1 MRSTIIYGP
10 TYTVGGRELP
20 LYNGEHSDQGFIKEI
35 LDMGLKIFSDYQI
48 AHNKVLF
55 FTVTLK
61 YPVMFN
67 FETLDNVA
75 IVQFCHEMYRQ
86 LTAQGFDPAYFWVRE
101 RDTSYHNHFHLA
113 IWLNGSVTQHPQR
126 SIEIIKN
133 VWDKCVRITGCVHFA
148 NAYDHFVMLRR
159 PIDAAKDNGENWRQ
173 FLTAYKTF
181 SYFAK
186 VYSKEADLIS
196 NCRHYGYS
204 QPKRVDHYMIFE
216 DWKVPKEYIRNFN
229 DGTVV

>member
-20 LYNGEHSDQGFIKEI
+20 LYNGEHSEQGFIKEI
-35 LDMGLKIFSDYQI
+35 LDMGLKIFSDYRI

-61 YPVMFN
+61 YPLKFDYEVMN
-67 FETLDNVA
+67 NLVL
-75 IVQFCHEMYRQ
+75 VQFCHEMYRQ
-86 LTAQGFDPAYFWVRE
+86 LAAKGFDPAYFWVRE
-101 RDTSYHNHFHLA
+101 RDTSLHNHFHLA
-113 IWLNGSVTQHPQR
+113 IWVNGSVTQHPQR
-126 SIEIIKN
+126 SIEIIKGA
-133 VWDKCVRITGCVHFA
+133 WDKCVRAPGCVHFA
-148 NAYDHFVMLRR
+148 NAYEHAVMLRR
-159 PIDAAKDNGENWRQ
+159 PGDIAKDNEENWRK
-173 FLTAYKTF
+173 FLIAYKTF
-181 SYFAK
+181 SYLAK
-186 VYSKEADLIS
+186 VYSKEMDLTS

-229 DGTVV
+229 DGTEA